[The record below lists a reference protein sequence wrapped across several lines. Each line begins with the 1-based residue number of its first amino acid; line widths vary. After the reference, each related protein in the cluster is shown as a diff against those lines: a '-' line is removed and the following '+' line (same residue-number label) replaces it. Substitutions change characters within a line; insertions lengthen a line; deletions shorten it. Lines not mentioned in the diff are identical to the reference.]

1 MRYPLSFALG
11 VGLLLLTAPL
21 RARQDPVPRL
31 VRDIRPGPQSSLP
44 SNLVVVGSR
53 LCLTADDGVHQT
65 EWWTSDGTEAGTRLV
80 KDLQR
85 NGRYLVISDKQR
97 AVLDGVL
104 YFTFTAEDE
113 ELWRTDCTE
122 AGTYRVKDIRP
133 GPQGSHPTELTVLG
147 KQLFFVAN
155 DGTRGFEL
163 WKSDGSAKGT
173 VPVRST
179 PAVPAP
185 AQAAR
190 KSGPSHSV
198 HGKPNGKQQ
207 AAIAGALSYAEA
219 AVGSGPRPKELHAVG
234 NQLVYLFDDGV
245 SGTELWQSDG
255 TDAGTR
261 LLKETR
267 PGKDSISPAHFQAA
281 GRYLYFRSL
290 ISYPQLE
297 LWRTDGTAA
306 GTVLIKGISSDWS
319 DGGWEQASFGDA
331 IVFTLQKD
339 ARNQLW
345 WSDGSEA
352 GTRPLGVTGA
362 ASVAATDKGIFVLTN
377 PGQGAESAL
386 YALRE
391 GSLQRVTALPKS
403 PGSPLYT
410 QMVAVSGRLF
420 FDEVASAGAGR
431 PLWTSDGTAEGTF
444 KLATFAGLGEHG
456 GRSFAAIGQRVYFTA
471 ARTDGDVELW
481 SVDF

>member
-1 MRYPLSFALG
+1 MRYQISFALG
-11 VGLLLLTAPL
+11 LGLLLLTAPL
-21 RARQDPVPRL
+21 LARQDSVPRL

-44 SNLVVVGSR
+44 SNLVVVGAR

-80 KDLQR
+80 KDLLR
-85 NGRYLVISDKQR
+85 DGRYLVISDKQR

-113 ELWRTDCTE
+113 ELWRTDCTPE
-122 AGTYRVKDIRP
+122 GTYRVKDIHP

-173 VPVRST
+173 VPVRS
-179 PAVPAP
+179 AKAAP
-185 AQAAR
+185 VAAKSAR
-190 KSGPSHSV
+190 KSSSGHSV
-198 HGKPNGKQQ
+198 HRTPNAQQQ
-207 AAIAGALSYAEA
+207 AAIAGALNYAGA
-219 AVGSGPRPKELHAVG
+219 AVGNGPRPKELHVVG

-245 SGTELWQSDG
+245 SGTELWRSDG

-267 PGKDSISPAHFQAA
+267 PGKDSISPAHFQSA

-290 ISYPQLE
+290 ISDPQLE
-297 LWRTDGTAA
+297 LWRTDGTAE
-306 GTVLIKGISSDWS
+306 GTVLVKGISSDWS
-319 DGGWEQASFGDA
+319 DGGWEQASCGDN
-331 IVFTLQKD
+331 IVFTLQKE

-352 GTRPLGVTGA
+352 GTRPLGVGGA
-362 ASVAATDKGIFVLTN
+362 ASVAATEKGIFILTN
-377 PGQGAESAL
+377 PGQSAESTL
-386 YALRE
+386 YALR
-391 GSLQRVTALPKS
+391 GGTLQRVTSLPKS
-403 PGSPLYT
+403 PSNSLYT

-420 FDEVASAGAGR
+420 FDEVASSTAGR
-431 PLWTSDGTAEGTF
+431 TLWTSDGTVEGTF
-444 KLATFAGLGEHG
+444 RLGSFAGLGEYG
-456 GRSFAAIGQRVYFTA
+456 GRYFAAIGQRVYFTA